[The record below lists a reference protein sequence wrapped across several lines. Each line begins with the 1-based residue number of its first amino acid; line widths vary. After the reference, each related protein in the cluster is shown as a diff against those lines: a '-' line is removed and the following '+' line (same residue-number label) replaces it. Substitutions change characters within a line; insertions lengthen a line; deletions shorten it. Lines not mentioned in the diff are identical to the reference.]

1 MRPNLRPRP
10 PSLPWHTSY
19 LTVAAL
25 SFGLLVGL
33 SQVFPRLHES
43 VELVFAALVVGMF
56 TVTSLF
62 HWYDVTTDR
71 TPERRR

>member
-1 MRPNLRPRP
+1 MRSTLRQQF

-33 SQVFPRLHES
+33 SHVFPRLLES
-43 VELVFAALVVGMF
+43 IEPVLAGLIVGAF
-56 TVTSLF
+56 TVTSLL

-71 TPERRR
+71 SPEMRR